1 MKRLCVVGLALASF
15 TLLTPLGLSANGH
28 SGDTVL
34 TANMFGGHE
43 VPPINTPA
51 TGRFRATIHADGT
64 IDFTVTYSNLS
75 STPLFSHI
83 HFGQF
88 NVAGGVMIFLCGGDT
103 QPACPTA
110 LSGSF
115 SGTITAA
122 NVVGPT
128 AQGVAAGDLAS
139 ALRIV
144 VDQEEGY
151 ANLHSTKFPGGEIRG
166 QVSVRHRD
174 HDHDHDRDDD

>member
-1 MKRLCVVGLALASF
+1 V
-15 TLLTPLGLSANGH
+15 LLSSLGVSAKGH

-75 STPLFSHI
+75 STPTVSHI

-88 NVAGGVMIFLCGGDT
+88 KVAGGVMIFLCGGGG
-103 QPACPTA
+103 QPACPTTT
-110 LSGSF
+110 SGSF
-115 SGTITAA
+115 SGTIVAA
-122 NVVGPT
+122 NVTGPA
-128 AQGVAAGDLAS
+128 AQGVTPGDLAS

-144 VDQEEGY
+144 VEQEEGY
-151 ANLHSTKFPGGEIRG
+151 ANLHSTNFPAGEIRG
-166 QVSVRHRD
+166 QVSADHRD
-174 HDHDHDRDDD
+174 RDRD